1 MNLKEYAPIVHFYHY
16 REWRQ
21 SGIAF
26 ESRFSSYP
34 TANRTLASYLPGRDK
49 KTKDSLLVRGFWG
62 DVVIS
67 PYFAFGVKCDVEPE
81 KTELFRVRNMQ

>member
-1 MNLKEYAPIVHFYHY
+1 
-16 REWRQ
+16 
-21 SGIAF
+21 
-26 ESRFSSYP
+26 
-34 TANRTLASYLPGRDK
+34 LASYLPGRDK